1 MDVSRKRAGTGK
13 GPAEWFTG
21 TVWMDQIAAAA
32 PPSRVRVASVHFP
45 PGARTAWH
53 AHPFGQIL
61 HVSEGAG
68 LAQSRGGPV
77 EEIRSGD
84 TVVIG
89 AGEWHWHGAGPG
101 TFMTHIA
108 IHEADDTGSTAE
120 WGEHV
125 SDDEYPG

>member
-1 MDVSRKRAGTGK
+1 MDITSKRPDTGE

-21 TVWMDQIAAAA
+21 TVWMDEIAKAA
-32 PPSRVRVASVHFP
+32 PPSRVRAASVHFP

-61 HVSEGAG
+61 HVIEGAG
-68 LAQSRGGPV
+68 LVQSRGGEV

-89 AGEWHWHGAGPG
+89 AGEWHWHGASPR
-101 TFMTHIA
+101 TYMTHIA

-120 WGEHV
+120 WGDHV
-125 SDDEYPG
+125 TDTEYRA